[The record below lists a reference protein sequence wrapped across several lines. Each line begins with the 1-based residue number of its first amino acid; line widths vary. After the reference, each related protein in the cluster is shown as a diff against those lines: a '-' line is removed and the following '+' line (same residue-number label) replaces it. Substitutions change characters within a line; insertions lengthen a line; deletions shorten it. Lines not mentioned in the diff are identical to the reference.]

1 MIFVLYLH
9 IPLLL
14 SHLKGFL
21 NKEKSQRVRCDLS
34 QDQCRYFCFIKL
46 QRIELQKRFKNCS
59 SSNTCGCKEE
69 NSRDLIHNT
78 YLIHNCFI
86 SVPFL

>member
-34 QDQCRYFCFIKL
+34 QDQCRYSCFIEL

-59 SSNTCGCKEE
+59 SSNACGCKEE
-69 NSRDLIHNT
+69 NSQDLV
-78 YLIHNCFI
+78 IHNCFI
-86 SVPFL
+86 SIPFL